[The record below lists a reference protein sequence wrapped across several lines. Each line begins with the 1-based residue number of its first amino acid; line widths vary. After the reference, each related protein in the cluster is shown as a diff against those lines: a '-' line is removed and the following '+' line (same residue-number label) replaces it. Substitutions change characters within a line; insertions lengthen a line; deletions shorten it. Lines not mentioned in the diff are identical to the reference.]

1 MDPSNI
7 LNKNLQVIN
16 IHEFLWEVK
25 EIFSK
30 ECLDFLDQFFEYG
43 NEWHMDRKLARLSY
57 PVGNDNDPFWAVG
70 EAVKNL
76 VINTIGHDCRYRK
89 AKLFL
94 DLPGSEV
101 PRHSDAEDIDVM
113 TQVYLKHSDHPIP
126 GTMFLE
132 PFIHTVKYEYN
143 CGYFN
148 LNTDRKIHQS
158 PFLINGYRTS
168 MGFQFYFPK

>member
-1 MDPSNI
+1 MSEI
-7 LNKNLQVIN
+7 IN
-16 IHEFLWEVK
+16 PNVTVVSIHSTLWEVK
-25 EIFSK
+25 NVFTDSY
-30 ECLDFLDQFFEYG
+30 LAHLDQFFEHG
-43 NEWHMDRKLARLSY
+43 NAWHMDRRLARMSH
-57 PVGNDNDPFWAVG
+57 PVGNDEDPFWPAGEAMSALVTQAVG
-70 EAVKNL
+70 QPVQ
-76 VINTIGHDCRYRK
+76 YRK

-101 PRHSDAEDIDVM
+101 PKHTDASDIDVM
-113 TQVYLKHSDHPIP
+113 TQIYLKKSDHPVP

-132 PFIHTVKYEYN
+132 PYIHTVKYEYN

-158 PFLINGYRTS
+158 PFVINGYRTS